1 MVPVSTPGRFLRRS
15 ANAFV
20 LLALLCGMAVLYAI
34 YWPNTFHD
42 GAEKNVFVSRGL
54 SFHAI
59 TDSLE
64 KEGIIRS
71 RLLFQLTARL
81 YGGTERLRVGKY
93 AFRSGMSNAEIFL
106 SMREGRNN
114 LLISVT
120 IPEGLRSRAQARIFS
135 RLLGIDSAKYMATV
149 NDPAVVAKYGL
160 GGTNLEGFLLPDTYR
175 LTWETEEREIVDIQI
190 QAFKRFFADSLVARA
205 ADFGWSVRQVV
216 TFASIVEGEAVLDEE
231 RPLIAGVYHNR
242 LRIGMRLEADPTLQ
256 FIFGNGPRR
265 VLYSDL
271 RIANPYNTYLYPGLP
286 PGPVNSPGRAS
297 ILASLYPQRHDYL
310 YFVANTHGG
319 HWFARTLN
327 EHVENVRKYRR
338 ARSGR

>member
-1 MVPVSTPGRFLRRS
+1 MIPTSTPARFLRRGTI
-15 ANAFV
+15 AFA
-20 LLALLCGMAVLYAI
+20 LLALLCGAAILYAV
-34 YWPNTFHD
+34 YWPNSFRE
-42 GAEKNVFVSRGL
+42 GMEKYIFVSRGL

-64 KEGIIRS
+64 KGGVIRS
-71 RLLFQLTARL
+71 RALFQLTARL

-114 LLISVT
+114 QLISVT
-120 IPEGLRSRAQARIFS
+120 IPEGLRSRAQARIFA
-135 RLLGIDSAKYMATV
+135 RLLGIDSAKYMAVV
-149 NDPAVVAKYGL
+149 NEPADVAKYGL

-175 LTWETEEREIVDIQI
+175 LTWETDEREIVDIQI

-205 ADFGWSVRQVV
+205 AEFGWSVRQAV

-242 LRIGMRLEADPTLQ
+242 LRIGMRLEADPTVQ
-256 FIFGNGPRR
+256 FIFENGPRR
-265 VLYSDL
+265 VLYRDL

-286 PGPVNSPGRAS
+286 PGPVNNPGRAS
-297 ILASLYPQRHDYL
+297 ILASVYPQSHGYL

-319 HWFARTLN
+319 HWFARTYN